1 MRSSRNVHMTRHCV
15 TSPRLLNAVSLS
27 EVRNGCAALAIWL
40 RVAAC
45 ARTRRPSARQER
57 LRGTQIIEDKW
68 RKRVGVEPTG
78 DRETCRPPV
87 LKTGTI
93 TGPRALPDE
102 PLCFS
107 TNARSNLRSVT
118 LRELRANIRATIRVH
133 PRNHRLIL

>member
-68 RKRVGVEPTG
+68 RKRVGVEPFY
-78 DRETCRPPV
+78 V
-87 LKTGTI
+87 LQPKDLPLELTV
-93 TGPRALPDE
+93 LPDTNLNFRTPIAHE
-102 PLCFS
+102 LARFS
-107 TNARSNLRSVT
+107 PF
-118 LRELRANIRATIRVH
+118 IRKRTQNRTH
-133 PRNHRLIL
+133 WL